1 MKKEKR
7 KRSYFTLSPRLKPK
21 KVLSPQSIIF
31 SLAVLLTF
39 QLSISRVAVLSDGR
53 DGKLFSRREF
63 SQTHHEDSSTEN
75 ETSLKIFRKT
85 IDNIL
90 SLVNTS
96 ADRRIFHCFVPLI
109 SQHLAGTW

>member
-1 MKKEKR
+1 M
-7 KRSYFTLSPRLKPK
+7 
-21 KVLSPQSIIF
+21 
-31 SLAVLLTF
+31 
-39 QLSISRVAVLSDGR
+39 SDGR

-63 SQTHHEDSSTEN
+63 SQTHDEDSSPEN

-96 ADRRIFHCFVPLI
+96 ADRKDFPLFYSTNIATLRRDLAQCLKITILYI
-109 SQHLAGTW
+109 SRTDT